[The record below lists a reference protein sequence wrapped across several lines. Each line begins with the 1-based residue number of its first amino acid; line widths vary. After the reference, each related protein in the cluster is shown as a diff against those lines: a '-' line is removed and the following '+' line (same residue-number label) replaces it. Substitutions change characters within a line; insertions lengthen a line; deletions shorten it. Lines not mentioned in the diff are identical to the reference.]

1 LQFQTTGVTFLPHQI
16 QNGVPNAEH
25 ASILEWRGGSP
36 TTQSHDATPAI
47 TAVVNI
53 LDALTESESNLSLSE
68 LSRRTGV
75 PKSSMHR
82 MLTGLLNT
90 NLVNLEDGAYTLGP
104 KVMRYQAAYV
114 RKLDVVQVF
123 ARVAAG
129 HVPILEET
137 MQLARLE
144 DGGEAVFIAKLDCQK
159 MIRPAAYVGRR
170 VQAHATAV
178 GKVLLSSLT
187 DDQLKKLYPN
197 DALPVLTPTTISS
210 RKALFKE
217 LEQIRRNGFATT
229 LQESIANLCCVSA
242 PIRDATGNT
251 IAALSVCMATQ
262 NPEPPRREKAISH
275 LRMAAREIS
284 VQLGWFEDVEDTLVL
299 VQLDLKQ

>member
-1 LQFQTTGVTFLPHQI
+1 MLERTGGFPV
-16 QNGVPNAEH
+16 
-25 ASILEWRGGSP
+25 
-36 TTQSHDATPAI
+36 TQSQDATPAI
-47 TAVVNI
+47 TAVVSI
-53 LDALTESESNLSLSE
+53 LDALAESPTNLSLSE

-90 NLVNLEDGAYTLGP
+90 NLVNLEDGGYALGP

-123 ARVAAG
+123 GRVAAQ

-144 DGGEAVFIAKLDCQK
+144 DGGEAIFIAKLDCQK
-159 MIRPAAYVGRR
+159 MIRPATYVGRR

-187 DDQLKKLYPN
+187 QDQLEKLYPN

-210 RKALFKE
+210 RKALIKE
-217 LEQIRRNGFATT
+217 LEQVRRNGFAAT

-242 PIRDATGNT
+242 PVRDATGKT

-262 NPEPPRREKAISH
+262 DPEVQRREKAISH
-275 LRMAAREIS
+275 LRMAAQEIS
-284 VQLGWFEDVEDTLVL
+284 VQLGCFEDVKDTLVL
-299 VQLDLKQ
+299 V

>member
-1 LQFQTTGVTFLPHQI
+1 VTQG
-16 QNGVPNAEH
+16 Q
-25 ASILEWRGGSP
+25 
-36 TTQSHDATPAI
+36 DATPAI
-47 TAVVNI
+47 TAVVSI
-53 LDALTESESNLSLSE
+53 LDVLTETQANLSLSE

-90 NLVNLEDGAYTLGP
+90 QLVNLEDGGYALGP

-129 HVPILEET
+129 HVPILDET

-144 DGGEAVFIAKLDCQK
+144 DGLEAVFIAISDCQK
-159 MIRPAAYVGRR
+159 MIRPATYVGRR

-178 GKVLLSSLT
+178 GKVLLSSLER
-187 DDQLKKLYPN
+187 DQLERLYPN

-210 RKALFKE
+210 RKALIKE
-217 LEQIRRNGFATT
+217 LGQVRRNGFAST
-229 LQESIANLCCVSA
+229 LQESIANLCCVAA
-242 PIRDATGNT
+242 PVRDASAKT

-262 NPEPPRREKAISH
+262 NPEPQRREKAITH
-275 LRMAAREIS
+275 LRIAAREIS
-284 VQLGWFEDVEDTLVL
+284 VQLGWFENLKDPLGL
-299 VQLDLKQ
+299 VQ